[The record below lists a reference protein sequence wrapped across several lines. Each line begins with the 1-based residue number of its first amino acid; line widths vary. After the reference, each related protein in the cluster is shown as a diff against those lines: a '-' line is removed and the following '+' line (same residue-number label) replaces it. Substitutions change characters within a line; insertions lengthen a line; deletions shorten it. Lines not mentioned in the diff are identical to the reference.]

1 MEKQIFTK
9 DVQALLDKH
18 YEQLT
23 DEEKKQFD
31 EGVEQLTD
39 EQREA
44 LDKSL
49 QQQISLSEIYA
60 QCWDDE
66 DFKEE
71 FKADPKKVMGKFGV
85 EYDDNVDY
93 VVLENEPKTIT
104 YVLPYAGV
112 KEVVEGIT
120 EDFNNKVSDVVEGKQ
135 IIPEN
140 WCIKFIQ
147 NTEDISYIVI
157 PMSPENLTPEELE
170 FVNGCGFFSWI
181 KDHFYVQTFIAV
193 QFILAV
199 ETGVV
204 ATLAAVALIAVAA
217 VGFLVAAAVA
227 VIE

>member
-31 EGVEQLTD
+31 EGLDKLTD
-39 EQREA
+39 EQKDA

-66 DFKEE
+66 EFKEE
-71 FKADPKKVMGKFGV
+71 FMADPKKVMDKFGV

-104 YVLPYAGV
+104 YVLPYSGV
-112 KEVVEGIT
+112 KEMVEGIA
-120 EDFNNKVSDVVEGKQ
+120 EDFKNKVSDVVEGKQ
-135 IIPEN
+135 VIPEN

-147 NTEDISYIVI
+147 NTEDINYIVI

-170 FVNGCGFFSWI
+170 FVNGCGFISWL
-181 KDHFYVQTFIAV
+181 KDHFYVQTFVAV
-193 QFILAV
+193 QFVLAF
-199 ETGVV
+199 ETAVA
-204 ATLAAVALIAVAA
+204 ATLALAAIIAVAA
-217 VGFLVAAAVA
+217 VGFAVVAAVA